1 MCRSS
6 FCQANKEPVFG
17 SPHLYESKLR
27 SLNNK
32 QVKEFTAF
40 PSSTIAQKQLKG
52 TDAARYPWDLHGIS
66 TEPAHYSL
74 YPCSQR

>member
-1 MCRSS
+1 MSC

-17 SPHLYESKLR
+17 SPSLCESKLR

-32 QVKEFTAF
+32 QVKEFIAF
-40 PSSTIAQKQLKG
+40 SSSTIAQKQLQV
-52 TDAARYPWDLHGIS
+52 TDAARYPWYLHGIS
-66 TEPAHYSL
+66 TEPAHHRL